1 MFSHIGKYSNVYMNI
16 KYMTFYLHESF
27 HLFKAKIIYLLFFT
41 EEFNESSKNL
51 ILFKTIVMT
60 CFLSQLVL

>member
-27 HLFKAKIIYLLFFT
+27 HLFQAKIIYLLFFT
-41 EEFNESSKNL
+41 EEFNESDHVQNYCHDMFS
-51 ILFKTIVMT
+51 FPT
-60 CFLSQLVL
+60 CALK